1 MGSRIATKVLGIRVE
16 KSGDADVLEYKSFDL
31 PAPAA
36 GEVRVQIHAAGVNFI
51 DIYQRTG
58 RYATPLPYT
67 PGREAAGIVE
77 EVGPGVST
85 FKTGD
90 RVMYTSGL
98 GGYAQ
103 AANVSADALIP
114 IPDKLSFVEGAAL
127 PLQGMT
133 AHYLIHEFHQIKPG
147 ETVLIHAAAGGMG
160 LLLTQW
166 VKHCGARVIG
176 TVSSA
181 EKAKIATE
189 AGADEIINYTE
200 QDFVAE
206 VKRLT
211 DNVGAD
217 YIIDGVGKTTFPG
230 DMEAVKLLGDI
241 ALYGSASGPADPIGP
256 NSLQVKSISLHGG
269 SLFNFIIKRD
279 QLLKRANA
287 VLKAIDEGWLKLRVD
302 HVLPLEQASE
312 AHKLLEGRQTIGKVI
327 LQAR

>member
-1 MGSRIATKVLGIRVE
+1 MGSQIATKVLGIRVE
-16 KSGDADVLEYKSFDL
+16 KPGDADVLEYKSFDL
-31 PAPAA
+31 PAPGA

-51 DIYQRTG
+51 DIYQRIG
-58 RYATPLPYT
+58 RYSTPLPFT

-77 EVGPGVST
+77 EVGPGVSM

-103 AANVSADALIP
+103 AANVPADVLIAL
-114 IPDKLSFVEGAAL
+114 PDKFSFVEGAAL

-133 AHYLIHEFHQIKPG
+133 AHYLITEFHQIKPG

-211 DNVGAD
+211 DDVGCD

-302 HVLPLEQASE
+302 HVLPLEQAAA